1 MAGTKYMGFLIKPAS
16 SACNMR
22 CRYCFYYDVADHRAC
37 STTKVMDD
45 AVARAII
52 DKGLG
57 VAPDAHVSFM
67 FQGGEPTLA
76 GLEFFERF
84 VAYVDEHRYRQVISY
99 ALQTNGMLVDD
110 RWAAFFKEHDFLVGI
125 SVDGYRELHD
135 YIRLDASGK
144 GTYARALR
152 AFHLLQDAGVQVNA
166 LTVLTEQ
173 LARHP
178 QQAFNALIREHIDHV
193 QYIPCLPGL
202 DEEADEFSLTPH
214 AFASFYTSL
223 LGMWLREL
231 DRGRYV
237 SIWLFEN
244 IMQMVLGRYP
254 SQCGMLGRCSPQFVV
269 EGDGSVY
276 PCDFYALDEYR
287 CGDICSDTLEEMA
300 TCDTMRA
307 FLTELRRACDRCGD
321 CPFEGICHRNC
332 KRLNVAYY
340 DREYCGLRAFLEA
353 GYRDLARAARL
364 LTSGGGVSALRSGA
378 PRSK

>member
-37 STTKVMDD
+37 STTSVMDD
-45 AVARAII
+45 TVARAII

-202 DEEADEFSLTPH
+202 DEEADEFSLTPRLRLVLYIAAGYVAARARSWPIREHLVVREHH
-214 AFASFYTSL
+214 ADGSRPVSESVRHARQVLSSVC
-223 LGMWLREL
+223 G
-231 DRGRYV
+231 RGRRV
-237 SIWLFEN
+237 GVPVRF
-244 IMQMVLGRYP
+244 
-254 SQCGMLGRCSPQFVV
+254 
-269 EGDGSVY
+269 
-276 PCDFYALDEYR
+276 
-287 CGDICSDTLEEMA
+287 
-300 TCDTMRA
+300 
-307 FLTELRRACDRCGD
+307 
-321 CPFEGICHRNC
+321 
-332 KRLNVAYY
+332 
-340 DREYCGLRAFLEA
+340 LRA
-353 GYRDLARAARL
+353 R
-364 LTSGGGVSALRSGA
+364 
-378 PRSK
+378 